1 MRTLASWI
9 TSPRAR
15 PVRTL
20 AAVLLLAFTIECTIM
35 LLMAWLWPG
44 RDDAV
49 GEAVVDAMLLT
60 LILAPVLWVLIVRP
74 LQQLSADRG
83 RLLGQ
88 LFTAQEEERGRLAQ
102 DMHDELGQ
110 HLTAILVGLRTIEL
124 AEDLPTAKA
133 RAAAATEA
141 ASIGLQTVRQ
151 ISRGLRP
158 TVLTDLG
165 LIPAVERLCKD
176 FTETHGIP
184 VSASIDLPPDAR
196 FSPEVEICV
205 FRVLQ
210 ESLTNCAR
218 HAAARQVTVSLRH
231 DGSDILMSIRDD
243 GTGFNS
249 RSLAGRSFGIDGMRQ
264 RVELLNG
271 RFQIR
276 SAASEGTTVNLFLP
290 ATRTAHEQNKSLP
303 G

>member
-9 TSPRAR
+9 TSPWAR

-20 AAVLLLAFTIECTIM
+20 AAVLLLAFVIECTIM

-49 GEAVVDAMLLT
+49 GEAIVDALLLT

-83 RLLGQ
+83 RLLSQ

-124 AEDLPTAKA
+124 AEDLATAKA

-165 LIPAVERLCKD
+165 LIPAAERLCKE
-176 FTETHGIP
+176 FTDAHGIP
-184 VSASIDLPPDAR
+184 VSASIDLPSDAR
-196 FSPEVEICV
+196 FAPEVEICV

-218 HAAARQVTVSLRH
+218 HAAARQISVSIRH
-231 DGSDILMSIRDD
+231 DRSGILMTIRDD
-243 GTGFNS
+243 GSGFNT
-249 RSLAGRSFGIDGMRQ
+249 RSLPGRSFGIDGMRQ
-264 RVELLNG
+264 RVELLRG
-271 RFQIR
+271 RFEIR
-276 SAASEGTTVNLFLP
+276 SAVGEGTTVNLFLP
-290 ATRTAHEQNKSLP
+290 ATRTAHE
-303 G
+303 